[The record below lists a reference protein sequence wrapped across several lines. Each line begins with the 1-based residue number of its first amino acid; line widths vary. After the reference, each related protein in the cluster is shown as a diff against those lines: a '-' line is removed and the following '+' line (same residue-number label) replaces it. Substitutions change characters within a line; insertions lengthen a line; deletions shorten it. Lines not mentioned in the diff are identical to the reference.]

1 MCIENKNKNVI
12 TFDNNPDKDDNNYDD
27 KFIKFNV
34 NNRPCYKRID
44 MNDVGKTYDNADG
57 VAITNAKHKE
67 LCECLSYFCPDIEN
81 YNDDFKIYTN
91 KFKKEFQVYD
101 IDIFHEDITYHTKS
115 QYTFGVIHHIKCGE
129 FNKPVISYDPDHNYH
144 IFDYTT
150 AQHRP
155 QCVCSHHTP
164 MYYLILIRN
173 IKHDIYFLIG
183 SKCIEKF
190 IDKDLH
196 YSKCNKCKTR
206 LFFKDDKDK
215 ETKEIKN
222 KKNAN
227 KERMETDF
235 INQIVKFNIC
245 QSCYEDENNDIRVY
259 LKQSVKTQKDAYN
272 FEKKYKVILYRDTQL
287 KLWYIKNEYSG
298 ISRKVRKSGL
308 LLYF

>member
-1 MCIENKNKNVI
+1 MCIEHKNKEPI

-44 MNDVGKTYDNADG
+44 MIDVGNDG
-57 VAITNAKHKE
+57 KHKE
-67 LCECLSYFCPDIEN
+67 LCECLSYFCPELKK
-81 YNDDFKIYTN
+81 YNDDFEIYKN

-101 IDIFHEDITYHTKS
+101 IDIFHENILYHTKCE
-115 QYTFGVIHHIKCGE
+115 YTFGVIHHI
-129 FNKPVISYDPDHNYH
+129 NNQTVISYDPDHNYH

-206 LFFKDDKDK
+206 LFLRDDKDK

-235 INQIVKFNIC
+235 INQTVRFNIC

-259 LKQSVKTQKDAYN
+259 LKQSVKTKVDAYN
-272 FEKKYKVILYRDTQL
+272 FEKKYKMTLYRDTQL
-287 KLWYIKNEYSG
+287 KLWYIKNEFSG

-308 LLYF
+308 LLYFNYNGKTRKKKED